1 MKPTKTVYYSDELND
16 DFAGTDISTKKV
28 DGHLKYVNHNPVWN
42 FFAFLLYYLIASPIV
57 WLVAKV
63 RFGLKIKNR
72 KNLRLA
78 RKTGYFI
85 YANHTQAV
93 DSVTPAIVAYP
104 KKAYLIADP
113 DAVSIKGLKNVVLML
128 GAIPVPDTLG
138 GMKLFMSTVE
148 KRIRQKRVV
157 AIYPEAH
164 IWPYYT
170 GIRPFPSTSFRY
182 PLKLNVPSF
191 AMVTTYRERKSHRT
205 PGMTLTIS
213 EPFYPNKN
221 LGFKEAQE
229 DLRDRI
235 YAYMKSLATD
245 PKNVEYIHYEYRAKK
260 G

>member
-1 MKPTKTVYYSDELND
+1 MVPTKTVFYSDELND
-16 DFAGTDISTKKV
+16 DFAGTDIHTKRV
-28 DGHLKYVNHNPVWN
+28 DGHMKYVNHNPVWI
-42 FFAFLLYYLIASPIV
+42 FSAFLLYFVIAQPIV
-57 WLVAKV
+57 WWVAKV

-78 RKTGYFI
+78 HKTGYFL
-85 YANHTQAV
+85 YGNHTQAL
-93 DSVTPAIVAYP
+93 DSATPAILAYP

-113 DAVSIKGLKNVVLML
+113 DAVSIKGLKNIVLML
-128 GAIPVPDTLG
+128 GAIPAPDTLG
-138 GMKLFMSTVE
+138 GMKLFMSTIE

-170 GIRPFPSTSFRY
+170 GIRPFSSTSFRY
-182 PLKLNVPSF
+182 PLKMNVPSF
-191 AMVTTYRERKSHRT
+191 AMVTTYRERKGHRK
-205 PGMTLTIS
+205 PGMTITLS

-235 YAYMKSLATD
+235 YAYMKTVTSD
-245 PKNVEYIHYEYRAKK
+245 EKNVEYIHYAYRRKLP
-260 G
+260 